1 MKRLDVLYED
11 ETCIVLDKPSGLPS
25 QAGAGVTVSLD
36 ALLARAYSF
45 SPCLVHRLDKASSGL
60 ILVAKSPE
68 HAAYYCRV
76 LGEKKALKQYCA
88 VSVRDAD
95 AAALPPEGVFDS
107 ELRYRSGQKSALT
120 RYRIRGAA
128 ELSGISFVRFE
139 LELGTGR
146 THQIRRH
153 LAQAGYPIAA
163 DDKYGNF
170 ARNRELKARFS
181 LKRLLLHSERLRL
194 PLFDGRL
201 LDIRAPLPS
210 YFLPFQISDF

>member
-1 MKRLDVLYED
+1 MKRLGVLYED

-25 QAGAGVTVSLD
+25 QAGAGVSVSLD

-45 SPCLVHRLDKASSGL
+45 SPCLVHRLDKASSGV

-68 HAAYYCRV
+68 YAAYYCRA

-88 VSVRDAD
+88 VSLRDPA
-95 AAALPPEGVFDS
+95 AAALPPEGVFAAALD
-107 ELRYRSGQKSALT
+107 YRSGRKHALT
-120 RYRIRGAA
+120 RYRIVGVL
-128 ELSGISFVRFE
+128 ELSGISFVHFE

-181 LKRLLLHSERLRL
+181 LKRLLLHAARLRL
-194 PLFDGRL
+194 ALFDGRI
-201 LDIRAPLPS
+201 LDIRAPLPPA
-210 YFLPFQISDF
+210 FFPFM